1 MKKVNFF
8 LSALLALI
16 ITSSMV
22 FMPVLADDLTVYS
35 EWNFSDKKVGEN
47 TGYTPN
53 GLTAAVA
60 DAGGGAP
67 GSMAKLT
74 KGAEPGGNMILN
86 SIKEAALSD
95 DFIMETSLK
104 IGAGSSLYFGIR
116 SSEKIAGFNENA
128 FFEFVGNKIK
138 VGHKS
143 SIEYSNPTVSY
154 EEDKWYHVAIVY
166 HKESNSFDLYLN
178 CKKVYENIAT
188 QIDTAKVDRMNIWHA
203 ANNGYIGFRYIRI
216 YKGSDINIAD
226 YIIPDVTSKSPETVV
241 NGDVIS
247 TRCENIEKLKTQLEN
262 AETARFYTVNSDG
275 VYTEIT
281 GNSVESGVMIVT
293 SANGMMFKAYTVK
306 TFVESLEIT
315 QEQNEPGVNVSV
327 QFRNGGEAVRVRLL
341 TLAYKNGVF
350 VSARQTIKEVT
361 EDCIMELSGEYES
374 GIELTALITD
384 INGKPLSSKMYNYVV
399 K

>member
-1 MKKVNFF
+1 M
-8 LSALLALI
+8 
-16 ITSSMV
+16 
-22 FMPVLADDLTVYS
+22 
-35 EWNFSDKKVGEN
+35 
-47 TGYTPN
+47 
-53 GLTAAVA
+53 
-60 DAGGGAP
+60 
-67 GSMAKLT
+67 
-74 KGAEPGGNMILN
+74 
-86 SIKEAALSD
+86 
-95 DFIMETSLK
+95 
-104 IGAGSSLYFGIR
+104 
-116 SSEKIAGFNENA
+116 
-128 FFEFVGNKIK
+128 
-138 VGHKS
+138 
-143 SIEYSNPTVSY
+143 
-154 EEDKWYHVAIVY
+154 
-166 HKESNSFDLYLN
+166 
-178 CKKVYENIAT
+178 
-188 QIDTAKVDRMNIWHA
+188 
-203 ANNGYIGFRYIRI
+203 
-216 YKGSDINIAD
+216 
-226 YIIPDVTSKSPETVV
+226 V